1 MIHLFMDNIYNKISF
16 HQTSQNSLITFI
28 FITKI
33 QDSVDIY
40 ICIQD
45 IIRN

>member
-1 MIHLFMDNIYNKISF
+1 MIHLFMDNIYNKIF
-16 HQTSQNSLITFI
+16 LHQTSQNNLVIFI